1 MYRDQT
7 GHSLWVEVGVGDRPT
22 ETALGEPCA
31 LLHLGQPLLP
41 SQGAQVWA
49 PVPSFP
55 EMLGMDN
62 PHQGWGLVLLEWPPP
77 TPTPPLWVPPSPWE
91 SVCPPNL
98 PTLHFLGIPCK
109 WKHTHSAFCL
119 ASSTQHVFKVH
130 PGCSM
135 CHNFTL
141 ESNNHPYGPVSRPH
155 LQATICVQSLLR
167 IALRWMY
174 LHHL

>member
-1 MYRDQT
+1 MTSLFLEQQGRGEGWVRMYRDQT

-31 LLHLGQPLLP
+31 LIHLGQPLLP

-77 TPTPPLWVPPSPWE
+77 TPSPPLWVPPSPWE
-91 SVCPPNL
+91 SVCPPNS
-98 PTLHFLGIPCK
+98 PTLHFLGIPYK
-109 WKHTHSAFCL
+109 WKHTALSVWLLPLSMF
-119 ASSTQHVFKVH
+119 SRFTQVVA
-130 PGCSM
+130 C
-135 CHNFTL
+135 
-141 ESNNHPYGPVSRPH
+141 V
-155 LQATICVQSLLR
+155 TISL
-167 IALRWMY
+167 
-174 LHHL
+174 